1 MTDFNKAH
9 DKPNVLD
16 QVLAQRERVTA
27 RLAQIKHV
35 VAVMSGKGGVGKSAL
50 TANLAAALGMQGRS
64 VGVLDADLHGASAA
78 AMLGARGQQVAIG
91 ADGARPAIGVTDV
104 RVMSMDLFLHNDNTP
119 VNWRHPGGLA
129 ADTFVWRGTLETNAL
144 REFLADTAWGVL
156 DYLLIDM
163 PPGADRFETLL
174 RLVPGL
180 SGALVVT
187 IPSQVS
193 YLVVRRAIASAR
205 QAGARLLGLVENMAG
220 LASDG
225 GEVSGEL
232 FPSGQGQAHSPLP
245 LAGVAGQTHS
255 SSSGQA
261 FAAEVG
267 IPYLGG
273 ISFDPRLSRTTDA
286 GRPFVLEN
294 SQTPAGQAIVAL
306 AGSLEKIVGP

>member
-1 MTDFNKAH
+1 MTNFDKSH

-35 VAVMSGKGGVGKSAL
+35 VVVMSGKGGVGKSAL

-64 VGVLDADLHGASAA
+64 VGVLDADLHGPSAA

-91 ADGARPAIGVTDV
+91 PDGARPAIGVANV
-104 RVMSMDLFLHNDNTP
+104 RVMSMDLFLHDDNTS

-144 REFLADTAWGVL
+144 REFLADTAWGAL

-180 SGALVVT
+180 SSTLVVT

-205 QAGARLLGLVENMAG
+205 QAGACLLGLVENMAG
-220 LASDG
+220 LASER
-225 GEVSGEL
+225 GEVNGALFSG
-232 FPSGQGQAHSPLP
+232 GQQQA
-245 LAGVAGQTHS
+245 HS
-255 SSSGQA
+255 SSSGEA

-273 ISFDPRLSRTTDA
+273 VPFDPRLSRTTDA

-306 AGSLEKIVGP
+306 AGSLEKIVELK